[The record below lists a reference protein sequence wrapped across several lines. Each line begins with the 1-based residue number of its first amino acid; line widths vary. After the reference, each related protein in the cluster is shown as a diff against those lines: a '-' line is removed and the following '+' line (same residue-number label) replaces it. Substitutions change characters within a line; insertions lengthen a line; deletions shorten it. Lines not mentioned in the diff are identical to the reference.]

1 MLLVARMFVLVAG
14 LLALILVLFWSL
26 QRRLIYLPASYVPRP
41 AEVGLANAAE
51 VTFPTED
58 GLTLEGWFVPAQ
70 PPATAD
76 TVIVFN
82 GNAGNRA
89 YRADIALALAR
100 AGIAVL
106 LFDYRGYGG
115 NPGSPSEQGL
125 AMDARAALRHLLSR
139 PGIDPTRVAYFGESL
154 GSGVAVKL
162 AREQRPRALVLRS
175 PFTSLVDTGRHHY
188 PLLPV
193 RWLLADRFAS
203 IDAIAAID
211 APLLVIAAAHDSI
224 VPSEQS
230 RRLFDAAREPKRLLI
245 LQGTDH
251 NDLELA
257 AGPQTI
263 DAISLLLRELA
274 R

>member
-115 NPGSPSEQGL
+115 NPGSPSE
-125 AMDARAALRHLLSR
+125 
-139 PGIDPTRVAYFGESL
+139 
-154 GSGVAVKL
+154 
-162 AREQRPRALVLRS
+162 
-175 PFTSLVDTGRHHY
+175 
-188 PLLPV
+188 
-193 RWLLADRFAS
+193 
-203 IDAIAAID
+203 
-211 APLLVIAAAHDSI
+211 
-224 VPSEQS
+224 
-230 RRLFDAAREPKRLLI
+230 
-245 LQGTDH
+245 
-251 NDLELA
+251 
-257 AGPQTI
+257 
-263 DAISLLLRELA
+263 
-274 R
+274 